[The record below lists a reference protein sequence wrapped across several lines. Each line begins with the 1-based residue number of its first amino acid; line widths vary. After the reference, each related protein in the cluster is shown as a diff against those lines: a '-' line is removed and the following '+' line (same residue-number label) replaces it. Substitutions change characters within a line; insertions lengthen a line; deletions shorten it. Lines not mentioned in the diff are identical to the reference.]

1 MAAGTQYTWSSR
13 GPTSDGDTGVT
24 FSAPGGAIAPVP
36 QWSQQRMQLMN
47 GTSMASP
54 CACGGLALLLS
65 ALKAEGQAITPAR
78 VRRAVENTALRLD
91 SEDPSAVL
99 TYGRGLLQISDA
111 HSYLQKGQGS
121 HLDEVLSDLRLE
133 VSTRRSD
140 GASTGRGMYLRDP
153 ADAAKP
159 TTWSIE
165 IKPELKEDAAVV
177 AGKLEIDLKMKI
189 SCTADW
195 VKIPELLLLHHNG
208 RSFEV
213 EIDPTGLP
221 EGLHYAEIQG
231 FEIGSEWRGPL
242 FRVPITVIRPL
253 MLVSQP
259 GAILTPVKSADQ
271 PTGRVFSQHGFVVV
285 LGSERFDAGRELRR
299 FVAVPHGATWAE
311 LKIKAVDSDTPKSF
325 MVRATM
331 IRPQTRY
338 GDSEHRAFVQL
349 LPHGENTATFAVAQ
363 GTTLE
368 ITIAQFWSS
377 LGTAFLEMELTFHG
391 VEISASNG
399 TGLVLDGSGGPVKII
414 ARAPLMREK
423 IKPVAKLDVL
433 RIPLRPTDSSLAPL
447 KAPRDVLPKGRTIHR
462 LVLTYKL
469 SLSEGGKVTPR
480 VPLLNRH
487 VYESEIE
494 AQMYFIR
501 DENKQLLGVGDIYP
515 EAATLKKGDYT
526 IQLNLRHEDPAL
538 LDRLRNLP
546 MLVERKLD
554 SAIQIPVYSSNADA
568 VRAKDA
574 VTRERP
580 LCGGESLAM
589 FLGPLPD
596 DKLPKDA
603 SSGRSLGGT
612 FSLGVTS
619 GGKDAPGSIAV
630 TYLIPPKKAD
640 APAPTP
646 AAPATPVSPE
656 VGLAEAVRDAQV
668 KFLGGLKTDSEEG
681 QAAYKNL
688 FAELESKFP
697 THLPLLREPLKRL
710 GGKSGAERDAVVLDK
725 IIAAADAVLGAVDT
739 TELAVFVAAK
749 CPEEGEGAAEKKKEM
764 DEKKGAVIEA
774 LAAKCT
780 ALLDKEAL
788 LSSPADGDVK
798 KESDDVFEAAY
809 TQLKRWVDP
818 AADAAHCTLA
828 SRREARAG
836 RAALALRAL
845 DKAANPEDKPAG
857 KDVLERREELMKVL
871 GWTHW
876 AGVESARKNFAFP
889 PRE

>member
-99 TYGRGLLQISDA
+99 TYGRGLLQVADA
-111 HSYLQKGQGS
+111 HSYLQQGQGS
-121 HLDEVLSDLRLE
+121 HLDETLRDLRLE
-133 VSTRRSD
+133 VSARRSD
-140 GASTGRGMYLRDP
+140 GASTGRGIYLRDP
-153 ADAAKP
+153 ADAARP
-159 TTWSIE
+159 TTWSVE

-177 AGKLEIDLKMKI
+177 AEKLEIDLKLKVA
-189 SCTADW
+189 CTAPW
-195 VKIPELLLLHHNG
+195 VKATELLLLHHNG

-213 EIDPTGLP
+213 EVDPTGLP

-231 FEIGSEWRGPL
+231 FDSSAEWRGPL

-253 MLVSQP
+253 LLASQP
-259 GAILTPVKSADQ
+259 GAILTPKGN
-271 PTGRVFSQHGFVVV
+271 TFEQHRAVVE
-285 LGSERFDAGRELRR
+285 LGSERFDPGTELRR

-311 LKIKAVDSDTPKSF
+311 LKLKAIESDTPKSF

-349 LPHGENTATFAVAQ
+349 PPRGENTATFAVAQ

-368 ITIAQFWSS
+368 LTVAQFWSS
-377 LGTAFLEMELTFHG
+377 LGTSTLDMELTFHG
-391 VEISASNG
+391 VEVSAINSTNG
-399 TGLVLDGSGGPVKII
+399 TTTSSGVVLDGSGGPVKIL

-433 RIPLRPTDSSLAPL
+433 RIPLRPTDSTLAPL
-447 KAPRDVLPKGRTIHR
+447 KAPRDVLPQGRTIHR

-469 SLSEGGKVTPR
+469 SLTEGGKVTPR

-515 EAATLKKGDYT
+515 EAANLKKGDYT
-526 IQLNLRHEDPAL
+526 IQLTLRHEDPAL
-538 LDRLRNLP
+538 LDRLRTLP

-554 SAIQIPVYSSNADA
+554 SAIQIPVYGSNADA

-574 VTRERP
+574 VSKERP

-589 FLGPLPD
+589 FLGPLPE

-603 SSGRSLGGT
+603 TSGRSLGGT
-612 FSLGVTS
+612 FSLGLTN
-619 GGKDAPGSIAV
+619 GGKEAPGSVAV
-630 TYLIPPKKAD
+630 TYLVPPKKAE
-640 APAPTP
+640 APAPAAAPP
-646 AAPATPVSPE
+646 AAAVSPE

-668 KFLGGLKTDSEEG
+668 KFLGGIKTDTEEG
-681 QAAYKNL
+681 QTAYKKL
-688 FAELESKFP
+688 FDELLSKYP
-697 THLPLLREPLKRL
+697 SHLPLLREPLKRL
-710 GGKSGAERDAVVLDK
+710 GGKSGVERDCVVLDK

-739 TELAVFVAAK
+739 TELAVFLAAK

-764 DEKKGAVIEA
+764 DEKKGAVVEA

-780 ALLDKEAL
+780 ALLDKENV
-788 LSSPADGDVK
+788 SSISEENK
-798 KESDDVFEAAY
+798 KESGDSFEAAY
-809 TQLKRWVDP
+809 AQLRRWVDP

-836 RAALALRAL
+836 RTALALRAL

-857 KDVLERREELMKVL
+857 KEVLEKREELMRAL
-871 GWTHW
+871 GWEHW
-876 AGVESARKNFAFP
+876 AGVESARKRFAFP
-889 PRE
+889 PWE